1 MYYYLCVKEQEKNEN
16 PYSISANMF
25 ITYTFGNTVTNQYVS
40 ERQYEF
46 SLGYIYRTSVKNIIK
61 DSNGRPHSIEKV
73 SEYLRPYEFKLDEDA
88 ERLIKLKKEKGDY
101 IDIHPIKVNENGLVT
116 YECECRTTDK
126 KNILRSYVVILTMPQ
141 ADVIR
146 ECYRIV
152 RKRDNNTMF
161 WRNFFNKEIRDYNMA
176 KRMGMIREL

>member
-1 MYYYLCVKEQEKNEN
+1 MYYYLCVKEPEHKEN
-16 PYSISANMF
+16 IYVNMF
-25 ITYTFGNTVTNQYVS
+25 ITYSFGNSTLSQQSYNGNEFS
-40 ERQYEF
+40 F

-61 DSNGRPHSIEKV
+61 DSNGRPYSIEKV

-88 ERLIKLKKEKGDY
+88 VRLITLKSKKGDT
-101 IDIHPIKVNENGLVT
+101 IKIHPIKVNDNGMVT

-126 KNILRSYVVILTMPQ
+126 KNILRSYFVMLTMPQ

-152 RKRDNNTMF
+152 RKLDNNTMF

>member
-1 MYYYLCVKEQEKNEN
+1 MYYYLCVKEPEHKEN
-16 PYSISANMF
+16 IYVNMF
-25 ITYTFGNTVTNQYVS
+25 ITYSFGNTVTSQYS
-40 ERQYEF
+40 NGNEFSF

-73 SEYLRPYEFKLDEDA
+73 SEYLVPYEFKLDEDA
-88 ERLIKLKKEKGDY
+88 IRLITLKSKKGDT
-101 IDIHPIKVNENGLVT
+101 IDIHPIKINDNGMVT

-126 KNILRSYVVILTMPQ
+126 KNILRSYFVILTMSQ

-152 RKRDNNTMF
+152 RKRDNSTMF
-161 WRNFFNKEIRDYNMA
+161 WRDFFNKEIRDYNMA
-176 KRMGMIREL
+176 KRMKMMIGEL

>member
-1 MYYYLCVKEQEKNEN
+1 MYYYLCVKEPEQKEN
-16 PYSISANMF
+16 YYVNMF
-25 ITYTFGNTVTNQYVS
+25 ITYSFGNSTLSQKSYNGNELS
-40 ERQYEF
+40 F

-73 SEYLRPYEFKLDEDA
+73 SEYLVPYEFKLDDDA
-88 ERLIKLKKEKGDY
+88 MRLILLKSKKGDT
-101 IDIHPIKVNENGLVT
+101 IDIHPIKVNDNGMVT

-126 KNILRSYVVILTMPQ
+126 KNILRSYFVILTMSQ

-152 RKRDNNTMF
+152 RKRDKNTEF
-161 WRNFFNKEIRDYNMA
+161 WRDFFKKEIRDYNMA
-176 KRMGMIREL
+176 KRMKMMIGEL